1 MVIDWWNDYYGPILA
16 AIIIFHL
23 IAIAVDT
30 MLVIGVIRES
40 RYLMLPW
47 LILSMIGII
56 FMGLG
61 LLASLILLLVE
72 KTLTSSPLVW
82 QLVLLLSG
90 SQTLIRLF
98 RKLRIQY

>member
-16 AIIIFHL
+16 AIIIIFHL
-23 IAIAVDT
+23 IAIAVDI

-61 LLASLILLLVE
+61 LLAGLILLLVE

-90 SQTLIRLF
+90 SQILIQTF
-98 RKLRIQY
+98 

>member
-40 RYLMLPW
+40 RCLMLPW

-90 SQTLIRLF
+90 SQTLILTF
-98 RKLRIQY
+98 

>member
-23 IAIAVDT
+23 IAIAVDI

-90 SQTLIRLF
+90 SQTLIQTF
-98 RKLRIQY
+98 